1 MEIVCDTSFLMVLCY
16 EPVKNLDA
24 LESRFGKLIWLIH
37 PETVDELTQLE
48 NAAGIKRS
56 KIANLSL
63 RIIKNQIEK
72 GDFRYL
78 DRNELQQQQ
87 QQQFDKKNVTKLSV
101 DTVLLNL
108 SFQKKRPL
116 ATIDKDLIRR
126 ALKKGVDVI
135 TLKNNKI
142 IYVHSKVGSNLNH
155 PP

>member
-1 MEIVCDTSFLMVLCY
+1 MEIVSDTSFLMVLCY

-24 LESRFGKLIWLIH
+24 LESKFGKLIWLIH
-37 PETVDELTQLE
+37 PQTVDELMQLE
-48 NAAGIKRS
+48 KAAGIKRS

-78 DRNELQQQQ
+78 DEIELNQI
-87 QQQFDKKNVTKLSV
+87 DKNVTNLSV
-101 DTVLLNL
+101 DSVLLNL

-116 ATIDKDLIRR
+116 ATIDKGLIRR

-155 PP
+155 P

>member
-1 MEIVCDTSFLMVLCY
+1 MEIVSDTSFLMVLCY
-16 EPVKNLDA
+16 DPVKNLDA
-24 LESRFGKLIWLIH
+24 LESKFGKLIWLIH
-37 PETVDELTQLE
+37 PQTVDELMQLE
-48 NAAGIKRS
+48 KAAGIKRS

-78 DRNELQQQQ
+78 DEIELNQI
-87 QQQFDKKNVTKLSV
+87 DKNVTNLSV
-101 DTVLLNL
+101 DSVLLNL

-116 ATIDKDLIRR
+116 ATIDKGLIRR

-155 PP
+155 P

>member
-1 MEIVCDTSFLMVLCY
+1 MEIVSDTSFLMVLCY
-16 EPVKNLDA
+16 DPVKNLDA
-24 LESRFGKLIWLIH
+24 LESKFGKLIWLIH
-37 PETVDELTQLE
+37 PQTVDELMQLE
-48 NAAGIKRS
+48 KAAGIKRS

-78 DRNELQQQQ
+78 DEIELNQI
-87 QQQFDKKNVTKLSV
+87 DKNVTNLSV
-101 DTVLLNL
+101 DSVLLNL

-116 ATIDKDLIRR
+116 STIDKGLIRR

-155 PP
+155 P